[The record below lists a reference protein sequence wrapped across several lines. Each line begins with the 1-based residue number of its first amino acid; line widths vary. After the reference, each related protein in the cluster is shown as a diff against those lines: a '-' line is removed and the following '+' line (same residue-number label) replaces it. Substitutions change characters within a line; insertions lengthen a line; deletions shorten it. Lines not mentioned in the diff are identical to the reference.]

1 VDTWIAA
8 AVFLATYAIIATE
21 RLDRTVAALAG
32 GAAMVILGIVTQEE
46 ALAAVELDVILLLVS
61 MMVIAGVLR
70 ETGFFQWIAI
80 RSVHAA
86 GGDPIR
92 LLIVLALVTAVLSA
106 FLDNVTTVV
115 LIAPVTLFVAATLGV
130 SPIPFLIAQILASNI
145 GGAATLVGDPPNIL
159 IGAATGLDFVDFL
172 LNMAPVAIVVLVA
185 SLAWLGWVLRRS
197 VASSVDVDAALASL
211 DADQV
216 ITDVGL
222 LRRSLLV
229 LGLTIVGFLLG
240 GTLGLEPA
248 TIALTG
254 ATVLLLVTSRD
265 IHGALDEVEWPTIAF
280 FVGLFI
286 VVEGIVAVG
295 IVERIADVL
304 LELTGSDPA
313 LTTIGLLWFSGIA
326 SAIIDNIPYTATMI
340 PVVFELGNAGIPI
353 EPLWWALALGA
364 CLGGNATIV
373 GASANVVASGMSAR
387 AGHPISFRTFVRY
400 GIPVTVLSLAIS
412 SVYVWMRYLT

>member
-1 VDTWIAA
+1 MRCT
-8 AVFLATYAIIATE
+8 
-21 RLDRTVAALAG
+21 
-32 GAAMVILGIVTQEE
+32 
-46 ALAAVELDVILLLVS
+46 
-61 MMVIAGVLR
+61 
-70 ETGFFQWIAI
+70 
-80 RSVHAA
+80 
-86 GGDPIR
+86 
-92 LLIVLALVTAVLSA
+92 
-106 FLDNVTTVV
+106 
-115 LIAPVTLFVAATLGV
+115 GV
-130 SPIPFLIAQILASNI
+130 SPLPFLIAQILASNI

-172 LNMAPVAIVVLVA
+172 VNMAPVAIVVLAA
-185 SLAWLGWVLRRS
+185 SLGWLGWVLRRS
-197 VASSVDVDAALASL
+197 VSSTVDVDVALASL

-265 IHGALDEVEWPTIAF
+265 VHAALDEVEWPTIAF

-286 VVEGIVAVG
+286 VVEGIVAAG
-295 IVERIADVL
+295 IVERIADGL
-304 LELTGSDPA
+304 LQLTGGDPT
-313 LTTIGLLWFSGIA
+313 LTTIGLLWFSGVA

-340 PVVFELGNAGIPI
+340 PVVFELGNAGVPI

-373 GASANVVASGMSAR
+373 GASANVVASGMAAR
-387 AGHPISFRTFVRY
+387 AGHPISFRMFVRY
-400 GIPVTVLSLAIS
+400 GIPVTLLSLAIS
-412 SVYVWMRYLT
+412 SVYLWMRYLT

>member
-1 VDTWIAA
+1 MDTWIAA

-32 GAAMVILGIVTQEE
+32 GVAMVVLGIVTQEE
-46 ALAAVELDVILLLVS
+46 ALAAVELDVILLLAS

-70 ETGFFQWIAI
+70 ETGFFQWVAI

-86 GGDPIR
+86 GGDPVR

-130 SPIPFLIAQILASNI
+130 SPLPFLIAQILASNI

-172 LNMAPVAIVVLVA
+172 VNMAPVAVVVLVA

-197 VASSVDVDAALASL
+197 VTSTVDIDVALASL

-265 IHGALDEVEWPTIAF
+265 IHAALDEVEWPTIAF

-295 IVERIADVL
+295 IVERIADGL
-304 LELTGSDPA
+304 LELTGGDPA
-313 LTTIGLLWFSGIA
+313 LTTIGLLWFSGVA

-340 PVVFELGNAGIPI
+340 PVVFELGNAGVPI

-373 GASANVVASGMSAR
+373 GASANVVASGMAAR
-387 AGHPISFRTFVRY
+387 AGHPISFRMFVRY
-400 GIPVTVLSLAIS
+400 GIPVTGLSLAIS
-412 SVYVWMRYLT
+412 SVYLWMRYLT

>member
-1 VDTWIAA
+1 MDTWIAA

-32 GAAMVILGIVTQEE
+32 GVAMVVLGIVTQEE
-46 ALAAVELDVILLLVS
+46 ALAAVELDVILLLAS

-70 ETGFFQWIAI
+70 ETGFFQWVAI

-86 GGDPIR
+86 GGDPVR

-130 SPIPFLIAQILASNI
+130 SPLPFLIAQILASNI

-172 LNMAPVAIVVLVA
+172 VNMAPVAVVVLVA

-197 VASSVDVDAALASL
+197 VTSTVDVDVALASL

-265 IHGALDEVEWPTIAF
+265 IHAALDEVEWPTIAF

-295 IVERIADVL
+295 IVERIADGL
-304 LELTGSDPA
+304 LELTGGDPA
-313 LTTIGLLWFSGIA
+313 LTTIGLLWFSGVA

-340 PVVFELGNAGIPI
+340 PVVFELGNAGVPI

-373 GASANVVASGMSAR
+373 GASANVVASGMAAR
-387 AGHPISFRTFVRY
+387 AGHPISFRMFVRY

-412 SVYVWMRYLT
+412 SVYLWMRYLT

>member
-211 DADQV
+211 DAEQV

>member
-1 VDTWIAA
+1 MDTWIAA

-32 GAAMVILGIVTQEE
+32 GVAMVVLGIVTQEE
-46 ALAAVELDVILLLVS
+46 ALAAVELDVILLLAS

-70 ETGFFQWIAI
+70 ETGFFQWVAI

-86 GGDPIR
+86 GGDPVR

-130 SPIPFLIAQILASNI
+130 SPLPFLIAQILASNI

-172 LNMAPVAIVVLVA
+172 VNMAPVAIVVLAA
-185 SLAWLGWVLRRS
+185 SLGWLGWVLRRS
-197 VASSVDVDAALASL
+197 VSSTVDVDVALASL

-265 IHGALDEVEWPTIAF
+265 VHAALDEVEWPTIAF

-286 VVEGIVAVG
+286 VVEGIVAAG
-295 IVERIADVL
+295 IVERIADGL
-304 LELTGSDPA
+304 LQLTGGDPT
-313 LTTIGLLWFSGIA
+313 LTTIGLLWFSGVA

-340 PVVFELGNAGIPI
+340 PVVFELGNAGVPI

-373 GASANVVASGMSAR
+373 GASANVVASGMAAR
-387 AGHPISFRTFVRY
+387 AGHPISFRMFVRY
-400 GIPVTVLSLAIS
+400 GIPVTLLSLAIS
-412 SVYVWMRYLT
+412 SVYLWMRYLT

>member
-8 AVFLATYAIIATE
+8 AVFLVTYAIIATE

-32 GAAMVILGIVTQEE
+32 GVAMVVLGVVTQEE
-46 ALAAVELDVILLLVS
+46 AFAAVELDVILLLAS

-70 ETGFFQWIAI
+70 ETGFFQWVAI

-86 GGDPIR
+86 GGDPVR
-92 LLIVLALVTAVLSA
+92 LLVVLALVTAVLSA

-130 SPIPFLIAQILASNI
+130 SPLPFLISQILASNI

-172 LNMAPVAIVVLVA
+172 VNMAPIAIVVLIV
-185 SLAWLGWVLRRS
+185 SLAWLGWVMRPAVRS
-197 VASSVDVDAALASL
+197 TADIDAALASL

-216 ITDVGL
+216 ITDFDL
-222 LRRSLLV
+222 LRRSLAV

-240 GTLGLEPA
+240 GTLGIEPA
-248 TIALTG
+248 TIALAG
-254 ATVLLLVTSRD
+254 ATILLLVTRRD
-265 IHGALDEVEWPTIAF
+265 IHAALDEVEWPTIAF

-286 VVEGIVAVG
+286 VVEGIVAAG
-295 IVERIADVL
+295 IVAQIADTL
-304 LELTGSDPA
+304 LELTGGDPA
-313 LTTIGLLWFSGIA
+313 LTTIGLLWFSGVA

-340 PVVFELGNAGIPI
+340 PVVFELGDAGIPI

-373 GASANVVASGMSAR
+373 GASANVVASGMASR
-387 AGHPISFRTFVRY
+387 AGHPISFRMFVRY
-400 GIPVTVLSLAIS
+400 GIPVTVLSLALS
-412 SVYVWMRYLT
+412 SVYVWFRYLT

>member
-1 VDTWIAA
+1 MDTWIAA

-32 GAAMVILGIVTQEE
+32 GVAMVILGIVTQEE
-46 ALAAVELDVILLLVS
+46 ALAAVELDVILLLAS

-70 ETGFFQWIAI
+70 ETGFFQWVAI

-86 GGDPIR
+86 GGDPVR

-130 SPIPFLIAQILASNI
+130 SPLPFLIAQILASNI

-172 LNMAPVAIVVLVA
+172 VNMAPVAIVVLAA
-185 SLAWLGWVLRRS
+185 SLGWLGWVLRRS
-197 VASSVDVDAALASL
+197 VSSTVDVDVALASL

-265 IHGALDEVEWPTIAF
+265 VHAALDEVEWPTIAF

-286 VVEGIVAVG
+286 VVEGIVAAG
-295 IVERIADVL
+295 IVERIADGL
-304 LELTGSDPA
+304 LQLTGGDPT
-313 LTTIGLLWFSGIA
+313 LTTIGLLWFSGVA

-340 PVVFELGNAGIPI
+340 PVVFELGNAGVPI

-373 GASANVVASGMSAR
+373 GASANVVASGMAAR
-387 AGHPISFRTFVRY
+387 AGHPISFRMFVRY
-400 GIPVTVLSLAIS
+400 GIPVTGLSLAIS
-412 SVYVWMRYLT
+412 SVYLWMRYLT